1 MEFINTEDMDDGGPP
16 IGNTEEMHMVDNHP
30 RYPNT
35 PEHSHIEDVPT
46 YSNAFI
52 MVSIAITIAHLWT
65 IWTLRTDINIIME
78 YHKEYTTIH
87 TYFDITSK
95 YATSPMAYGARG
107 NLTKESN

>member
-78 YHKEYTTIH
+78 YHKENIQQYTHISTLLQNMQQVQWRMVPAG
-87 TYFDITSK
+87 T
-95 YATSPMAYGARG
+95 
-107 NLTKESN
+107 